1 MSDYTLS
8 VPEELYERVQKIA
21 EKSSQ
26 PVERVLLDYL
36 RLFAEA
42 TPLLDDEEE
51 AELYAMRF
59 LSDDALWSMA
69 REQMPLDKQGRMQV
83 LMDKNSEG
91 TIQSQEYDELSQ
103 LVERGQRLMLRKSE
117 AAALLTKRGHRVKPE
132 DMANRD

>member
-8 VPEELYERVQKIA
+8 VPQELYERVQKIA
-21 EKSSQ
+21 QKSLQ

-59 LSDDALWSMA
+59 LSDDALWAMA
-69 REQMPLDKQGRMQV
+69 REQMALDNQARMQV
-83 LMDKNSEG
+83 LMDKNTQGEIVSEEY
-91 TIQSQEYDELSQ
+91 QELNE

-117 AAALLTKRGHRVKPE
+117 AAALLTKRGYTVKSKQ
-132 DMANRD
+132 

>member
-21 EKSSQ
+21 ERSSQ
-26 PVERVLLDYL
+26 PVDHVLLDYL

-59 LSDDALWSMA
+59 LSEDALWAMA
-69 REQMPLDKQGRMQV
+69 REQMPLDTQARMQI
-83 LMDKNSEG
+83 LMDKNTQGE
-91 TIQSQEYDELSQ
+91 IQPAEYEELSQ

-117 AAALLTKRGHRVKPE
+117 AAALLTKRGHRVRPE
-132 DMANRD
+132 DMSHRD